1 MGFVR
6 NRMENT
12 HLTIVRNSPYSL
24 FIKVHFNDTFLPYSI
39 SRNLYSFQRKTE
51 KYLEVQEIRCN
62 FASAYSGLLAL
73 DGS

>member
-24 FIKVHFNDTFLPYSI
+24 FIKVHFNDTFLPYFI
-39 SRNLYSFQRKTE
+39 SRNLYSFQRKTG

>member
-39 SRNLYSFQRKTE
+39 SRNLYSSQRKTG

>member
-24 FIKVHFNDTFLPYSI
+24 FIKVHFNDTFLPYFI
-39 SRNLYSFQRKTE
+39 SRNLYSFQRKTG

-62 FASAYSGLLAL
+62 FASAYSGLLAI

>member
-39 SRNLYSFQRKTE
+39 SRNLYSFQRKLQENDAIE
-51 KYLEVQEIRCN
+51 KQQHVLRH
-62 FASAYSGLLAL
+62 
-73 DGS
+73 

>member
-1 MGFVR
+1 MDSSIDGKHR
-6 NRMENT
+6 IENWEYQASEKDILNRKA
-12 HLTIVRNSPYSL
+12 IVFPMFPCS
-24 FIKVHFNDTFLPYSI
+24 
-39 SRNLYSFQRKTE
+39 QRKTE